1 MKRNFV
7 YLLVDEKMNV
17 VRNFFYFLYVIF
29 IKGWL
34 LFLVWVLLIFMFYFE
49 IIDILK
55 LVKSYN
61 DIFNIYKFFVNDL
74 YIYWIGRCVSNDV

>member
-7 YLLVDEKMNV
+7 YLLVDEKINV

-49 IIDILK
+49 ILDILK

-74 YIYWIGRCVSNDV
+74 YIYWIGRCISNDV

>member
-7 YLLVDEKMNV
+7 YLLVEEKMNV

-74 YIYWIGRCVSNDV
+74 YIYWIGRCISNDV

>member
-7 YLLVDEKMNV
+7 YLFVDEKMNV
-17 VRNFFYFLYVIF
+17 VRNFFYFWYVIF

-74 YIYWIGRCVSNDV
+74 YIYWIGRCISNDV

>member
-49 IIDILK
+49 IIDLLK

>member
-7 YLLVDEKMNV
+7 YLLVDEKINV

-49 IIDILK
+49 ILDILK

>member
-7 YLLVDEKMNV
+7 YLLVDEKINV

-34 LFLVWVLLIFMFYFE
+34 LFLVWVLLIFMFHFE

-74 YIYWIGRCVSNDV
+74 YIYWIGRCISNDV

>member
-49 IIDILK
+49 ILDILK

>member
-7 YLLVDEKMNV
+7 YLLVDEKINV

>member
-7 YLLVDEKMNV
+7 YLLVDEKINV

-74 YIYWIGRCVSNDV
+74 YIYWIGRCISNDV

>member
-74 YIYWIGRCVSNDV
+74 YIYWIGRCISNDV